1 MAEDVAPAAPPRDLA
16 GRCAL
21 VTGASR
27 GIGRAVAL
35 ELAAHGADVALIY
48 VADAAS
54 AEDAARRVEAAGV
67 RSHVV
72 RCDVAN
78 VEEVRAMVRS
88 VEKALGAPEIL
99 VNNAGIT
106 RDTLVMRM
114 SDEDWRAVLDTD
126 LSGAFSVTRA
136 CLRGM
141 IRARWGRIINIG
153 SVIGDMGNA
162 GQANYAAAKAGLA
175 GLAKALAREVGSR
188 NITVN
193 LVAPGFIRTDLTAG
207 LPEERMAAVLAQV
220 PLGRLGEPVDVAP
233 LVAFLAG
240 EGGRYITGQAI
251 RVDGGLLM
259 A

>member
-1 MAEDVAPAAPPRDLA
+1 
-16 GRCAL
+16 
-21 VTGASR
+21 
-27 GIGRAVAL
+27 
-35 ELAAHGADVALIY
+35 
-48 VADAAS
+48 
-54 AEDAARRVEAAGV
+54 
-67 RSHVV
+67 
-72 RCDVAN
+72 
-78 VEEVRAMVRS
+78 
-88 VEKALGAPEIL
+88 
-99 VNNAGIT
+99 
-106 RDTLVMRM
+106 
-114 SDEDWRAVLDTD
+114 
-126 LSGAFSVTRA
+126 
-136 CLRGM
+136 
-141 IRARWGRIINIG
+141 
-153 SVIGDMGNA
+153 MGNA

>member
-1 MAEDVAPAAPPRDLA
+1 
-16 GRCAL
+16 
-21 VTGASR
+21 
-27 GIGRAVAL
+27 
-35 ELAAHGADVALIY
+35 
-48 VADAAS
+48 
-54 AEDAARRVEAAGV
+54 
-67 RSHVV
+67 
-72 RCDVAN
+72 
-78 VEEVRAMVRS
+78 
-88 VEKALGAPEIL
+88 
-99 VNNAGIT
+99 
-106 RDTLVMRM
+106 M

-233 LVAFLAG
+233 LVVFLAG